1 MKAYLVTTGTVF
13 ALVTVAHIA
22 RAAEMWQRFATD
34 PWFVSFYAFLTLTT
48 AVLTIWAWKLFPR
61 QRSEL

>member
-1 MKAYLVTTGTVF
+1 
-13 ALVTVAHIA
+13 VTVAHIA

-34 PWFVSFYAFLTLTT
+34 PWFVSFYAFLTLIT